1 MASST
6 AGGAGLLSTPL
17 LAAIAGGT
25 MILLTGTSIVLY
37 CCVRRAKRPS
47 KRMPKAILRVI
58 SPLAAHEKRQ
68 QVTSPPPVFDFSPPS
83 PHWKP
88 APPSIALIMQKNV
101 HDFRSIAPGLGY
113 ATKNHPPL
121 GPRRDM
127 PPALLTVQQ
136 RPARIRPQPV
146 PPLPTKSRERNLR
159 DAPIATDPRQRVKN
173 TALLSNT
180 KDRRSGLG
188 ISTINLDLRS
198 NITLQGSQIHTF
210 GEPPFPP
217 KDRPMVHSRPQAF
230 VCDKTLVNEPNGKN
244 STTRPQDRSS
254 VYLAY
259 DDVKLAYAASISSL
273 ISEKDERI
281 LSMKRR
287 RDAKPSVKLMDEKD
301 AQMPAGPSVFIT
313 TSYNPSGD
321 IGPAPNT
328 ASGGGNQGNNEAIKK
343 YVNSFHRCAN

>member
-1 MASST
+1 
-6 AGGAGLLSTPL
+6 
-17 LAAIAGGT
+17 
-25 MILLTGTSIVLY
+25 MILLSGTSIVLY

-101 HDFRSIAPGLGY
+101 PHDFRSIAPGLGY
-113 ATKNHPPL
+113 AAKNHPPL

-127 PPALLTVQQ
+127 PPPLLTVQQ
-136 RPARIRPQPV
+136 RPARIRPPLV
-146 PPLPTKSRERNLR
+146 PLLPTKSRERNLR
-159 DAPIATDPRQRVKN
+159 DAPSATDPRQRAQT

-198 NITLQGSQIHTF
+198 NITSQGSQIHTF

-321 IGPAPNT
+321 IGPALDT